1 MGAETQIRMAG
12 AADRYD
18 ASKIKVLEG
27 LEAVRKRPA
36 MYIGNTS
43 AGGLHHLVYE
53 VVDNSI
59 DESQAGFC
67 DRVEVTVHIDNSV
80 TVVDNGRGIPVDMHP
95 TEKRPAAEVV
105 MTVLHS
111 GGKFDND
118 SYKVSGGLHGVGV
131 SVVNALSEFLD
142 LEIWRDE
149 KVYQMRFERGK
160 PVTEF
165 RQTGTTKRRGTK
177 IRFRPDPSV
186 FEEVNFSFDTLSQ
199 RLRELAFLN
208 EGVTITIE
216 DERAENKRHEFSYK
230 GGISSFVEHL
240 NKNKNV
246 IHPKPIFMR
255 GERDGVLVE
264 IALQYNDGYN
274 EIVFSF
280 ANSINTMEGGTH
292 LSGFR
297 SALTRTINTCAAR
310 LITKESVALSGEDVR
325 EGLTAVVSV
334 KLSRPQ
340 FEGQTKT
347 KLGNSEVKG
356 IVEAMLN
363 EKLSAHFE
371 ENPGVARKVL
381 EKGLEA
387 LRAREAARKAK
398 ELTRR
403 KGALDSGSLP
413 GKLADCQ
420 EGDPAKSEL
429 FIVEG
434 DSAGGSAKQGR
445 DRRFQAI
452 LPLRGKI
459 LNVEKA
465 RFDKMLSS
473 QEIKLL
479 ITALGAGIGK
489 DDQDI
494 TKLRYHTVILMCDAD
509 VDGAHIRTLLLTFF
523 YRHYQK
529 ILEGGHLFIAQ
540 PPLYRV
546 KRGRAQQY
554 LKDEAGLEDYLI
566 ELGAEDLGLR
576 GEGGPPVT
584 GTPLKQVVKKAI
596 RLQKVLDILD
606 RKGRNRHVLTALAR
620 QTTMDAAALGDEGRL
635 RQVVAAAEAYLN
647 VAAPEIMPVSFSF
660 EEDREHACLKL
671 VAATRANGT
680 AHRNVIDRELCLTAE
695 FEEVRRL
702 ARDLTAVGEP
712 PFILTVGEKV
722 EQVPNLQQA
731 VARIMAQ
738 ARKGLEIQRYKGLG
752 EMNPG
757 QLWET
762 TMNPATRTL
771 LQVKIED
778 AVEADIIFSTLMG
791 DEVEPRRK
799 FIEENALNARN
810 LDI

>member
-1 MGAETQIRMAG
+1 M
-12 AADRYD
+12 
-18 ASKIKVLEG
+18 
-27 LEAVRKRPA
+27 
-36 MYIGNTS
+36 
-43 AGGLHHLVYE
+43 
-53 VVDNSI
+53 
-59 DESQAGFC
+59 
-67 DRVEVTVHIDNSV
+67 
-80 TVVDNGRGIPVDMHP
+80 
-95 TEKRPAAEVV
+95 
-105 MTVLHS
+105 
-111 GGKFDND
+111 
-118 SYKVSGGLHGVGV
+118 
-131 SVVNALSEFLD
+131 
-142 LEIWRDE
+142 
-149 KVYQMRFERGK
+149 
-160 PVTEF
+160 
-165 RQTGTTKRRGTK
+165 
-177 IRFRPDPSV
+177 
-186 FEEVNFSFDTLSQ
+186 
-199 RLRELAFLN
+199 
-208 EGVTITIE
+208 
-216 DERAENKRHEFSYK
+216 
-230 GGISSFVEHL
+230 
-240 NKNKNV
+240 
-246 IHPKPIFMR
+246 
-255 GERDGVLVE
+255 
-264 IALQYNDGYN
+264 
-274 EIVFSF
+274 
-280 ANSINTMEGGTH
+280 
-292 LSGFR
+292 
-297 SALTRTINTCAAR
+297 
-310 LITKESVALSGEDVR
+310 R
-325 EGLTAVVSV
+325 EGLTAVISV
-334 KLSRPQ
+334 KVPEPQ

-356 IVEAMLN
+356 IVEALVN
-363 EKLSAHFE
+363 DRLAVYLE
-371 ENPGVARKVL
+371 EHPADAKRIVL
-381 EKGLEA
+381 KGLEA
-387 LRAREAARKAK
+387 ARVREATRKAK
-398 ELTRR
+398 ELARR
-403 KGALDSGSLP
+403 KGALDGGSLP

-420 EGDPAKSEL
+420 ERDPALSEL
-429 FIVEG
+429 FVVEG

-445 DRRFQAI
+445 DRKNQAI

-473 QEIKLL
+473 QEIRLL
-479 ITALGAGIGK
+479 ITALGAGVGK

-494 TKLRYHTVILMCDAD
+494 SKLRYHTVILMCDAD

-523 YRHYQK
+523 YRHYEK

-576 GEGGPPVT
+576 GEGGPAVT
-584 GTPLKQVVKKAI
+584 GTPLKQLVKKAI
-596 RLQKVLDILD
+596 RLEKVLDILE

-620 QTTMDAAALGDEGRL
+620 QVAMDAGALADEVRL
-635 RQVVAAAEAYLN
+635 RQVVVAAEAYLG
-647 VAAPEIMPVSFSF
+647 VAAPAIVPVSFSF

-702 ARDLTAVGEP
+702 ARDLTTVGEP
-712 PFILTVGEKV
+712 PFTLTVGDKA

-771 LQVKIED
+771 LQVKIDD
-778 AVEADIIFSTLMG
+778 AVEADMIFSTLMG

-799 FIEENALNARN
+799 FIEENALNTRN